1 MKILVGGGAGFIGSV
16 LVPLL
21 QEHGYE
27 VDVVDLLWFGN
38 HLPDGTNIIKRDL
51 LELHEKELQGYEQ
64 VGDR

>member
-1 MKILVGGGAGFIGSV
+1 MVAGGAGFIGSV

-38 HLPDGTNIIKRDL
+38 HLPEGTNVVRRDL
-51 LELHEKELQGYEQ
+51 LDLRQGDLE
-64 VGDR
+64 G